1 MAVQHFERFKSQRQL
16 RIDLNERENVQ
27 ELMADLR
34 EIDGVRKGS
43 IMLESQSVKL
53 SYHKGKVSPEQI
65 LAVLRSK
72 GHLK

>member
-1 MAVQHFERFKSQRQL
+1 MAAQHFERFKSQRQL
-16 RIDLNERENVQ
+16 QIALNSRDDAQ

-34 EIDGVRKGS
+34 AIDGVRKGS
-43 IMLESQSVKL
+43 ITLESKSVRL
-53 SYHKGKVSPEQI
+53 SYHKGKISPEQI